1 ISFNLNYTNTTYI
14 NYVAAEAGS
23 FIGADVIFFPTPDD
37 ANGKVSIGISR
48 KSPQAGVNGFGTVA
62 RVKLIADAATP
73 NNTAIQLSISN
84 VSANN
89 STGGTITLAPGSLN
103 ITIQSGLIVWPG
115 DTNNNGTVDQADIL
129 PLGLHWGKTGPARQN
144 ASMAWSGQLAMFW
157 NPQAATY
164 ADANGD
170 GTVNQADVLP
180 IGLNWSKTHTQVLA
194 AEEVSPMQLSKGLI
208 TARLM
213 IADSGST
220 APDQN
225 FYIDIRINEV
235 SNLFGLSFE
244 MIYTPASIID
254 PLTVETGPANL
265 LGNDIIFF
273 PVINKTAGVDS
284 GKVSVGISRKSGQG
298 GVSGSGRV
306 TRIKAHMSAN
316 AVNHFSTTL
325 LTLTHIQ
332 ANDPNGNPI
341 PIDTTAYTLITE
353 IENDSKVEPTGF
365 ALYDNYPNPFN
376 LATTIT
382 FQLLQPSKIRLSIF
396 DLQGHT
402 VRTLVHGDVSAG
414 YHIIQWDGRDDRGNV
429 MASGVY
435 IMRIEARGNA
445 SNKSFMDSKKM
456 ILMK

>member
-1 ISFNLNYTNTTYI
+1 
-14 NYVAAEAGS
+14 
-23 FIGADVIFFPTPDD
+23 
-37 ANGKVSIGISR
+37 
-48 KSPQAGVNGFGTVA
+48 
-62 RVKLIADAATP
+62 
-73 NNTAIQLSISN
+73 
-84 VSANN
+84 
-89 STGGTITLAPGSLN
+89 
-103 ITIQSGLIVWPG
+103 
-115 DTNNNGTVDQADIL
+115 
-129 PLGLHWGKTGPARQN
+129 
-144 ASMAWSGQLAMFW
+144 MAWSGQLATPW

-180 IGLNWSKTHTQVLA
+180 IGFNWSKTHTQVLA

-332 ANDPNGNPI
+332 ANDPSGNPI
-341 PIDTTAYTLITE
+341 QIDTTAYNLITDIQNE
-353 IENDSKVEPTGF
+353 AKIEPVGF

-376 LATTIT
+376 PETNI
-382 FQLLQPSKIRLSIF
+382 IF
-396 DLQGHT
+396 ELPKAERVVVEIYNLNGEK
-402 VRTLVHGDVSAG
+402 VATLVDGNFGAG
-414 YHIIQWDGRDDRGNV
+414 AHELSWN
-429 MASGVY
+429 AAAEPSGLY
-435 IMRIEARGNA
+435 FCRFQAGQH
-445 SNKSFMDSKKM
+445 SQTLKL
-456 ILMK
+456 ILVK